1 METLKKVDGIAGKW
15 SNVKPV
21 SSYGKNYE
29 LIWDKIKHLDTQ
41 SEQNSEYI
49 DHIDDDRANYLL
61 SSPLR
66 LWKRWI
72 TLFSIPFIKHKNLN
86 RCELSSGEV
95 SLKRVVID
103 NLELDDP
110 SLVATAKKLKIMILD
125 KDSHSTDVFYHQR
138 CSDKFTRDYK
148 PVESNREDK
157 NSVEKAT
164 AEKMFLALLKTQV
177 LNQKSCFFLRDSM
190 AVK

>member
-125 KDSHSTDVFYHQR
+125 KDSHSTDVFYHQH
-138 CSDKFTRDYK
+138 CSDKFIRDYK
-148 PVESNREDK
+148 PVESNREVK
-157 NSVEKAT
+157 NSVEKIT
-164 AEKMFLALLKTQV
+164 AEKNAFDATKNTSDKSKILLFST
-177 LNQKSCFFLRDSM
+177 R
-190 AVK
+190 

>member
-1 METLKKVDGIAGKW
+1 MWAIQWWG
-15 SNVKPV
+15 
-21 SSYGKNYE
+21 
-29 LIWDKIKHLDTQ
+29 Q
-41 SEQNSEYI
+41 SEEGG
-49 DHIDDDRANYLL
+49 DRQ
-61 SSPLR
+61 SGVG
-66 LWKRWI
+66 W
-72 TLFSIPFIKHKNLN
+72 PF
-86 RCELSSGEV
+86 
-95 SLKRVVID
+95 
-103 NLELDDP
+103 
-110 SLVATAKKLKIMILD
+110 LVATAKKLKIMILD

>member
-49 DHIDDDRANYLL
+49 DHIDDDRANYRL

-66 LWKRWI
+66 LWKKWI
-72 TLFSIPFIKHKNLN
+72 TLFSIPFIKYENLN

-110 SLVATAKKLKIMILD
+110 S
-125 KDSHSTDVFYHQR
+125 
-138 CSDKFTRDYK
+138 
-148 PVESNREDK
+148 
-157 NSVEKAT
+157 
-164 AEKMFLALLKTQV
+164 
-177 LNQKSCFFLRDSM
+177 
-190 AVK
+190 